1 MQDLYATERYERA
14 LRLAQRHLWAAR
26 VLAAAL
32 DRPEE
37 ADDLQSAYTATI
49 NVSGGPLRRR
59 RTRHH
64 VVC

>member
-1 MQDLYATERYERA
+1 MQDLNAMERYERA

-32 DRPEE
+32 DRLEE
-37 ADDLQSAYTATI
+37 ADDLESAYAATI
-49 NVSGGPLRRR
+49 DVAGGRLRRR
-59 RTRHH
+59 RARHH